1 MGDLRRRTIG
11 RIYAEY
17 SRRCFSANAMDF
29 DDLIY
34 NTVKLLD
41 TNDDVRDYWQR
52 RFRYVLID
60 EYQDTNNLQFRLAE
74 LLSGGWG
81 ISASSAMTTRAYINS
96 AARR

>member
-1 MGDLRRRTIG
+1 
-11 RIYAEY
+11 
-17 SRRCFSANAMDF
+17 MDF

-81 ISASSAMTTRAYINS
+81 NICVVGDDDQSIYKFRGATIENILSFESQHKHCRTIRLE
-96 AARR
+96 